1 MTIAPIAAPPVP
13 SILTQLGFTPV
24 GATRRRLFI
33 SSEGEPKTGKTSFL
47 RTMPG
52 PIAVI
57 NFDHGLEG
65 SAELDV
71 HGNPIFQRSIEMPDF
86 DEGSK
91 TMSSAE
97 WVTAKTSYQQFKD
110 LVDKII
116 RSSLQPGGVR
126 TLGIDT
132 GTAAY
137 ALAQMARFGRIAQVG
152 EVPAGMWTSMQA
164 EFENIFA
171 PFETHACNVLI
182 THRQGTKFKGLAGER
197 EMKGYK
203 GMQFAS
209 QVHLVHSRKIT
220 RVKDATTGAESTDVQ
235 FVIDIKECRQSSAAM
250 GKRFEAIWLDAE
262 HTQSIGARFVDIATA
277 VLPNTQEGDWL

>member
-1 MTIAPIAAPPVP
+1 MTIAPIAPAPPTP
-13 SILTQLGFTPV
+13 AILQSLGFTPV

-33 SSEGEPKTGKTSFL
+33 TSEGEPKTGKTALL

-65 SAELDV
+65 SASFDV
-71 HGNPIFQRSIEMPDF
+71 QGNPIMQLSIDMPDF

-91 TMSSAE
+91 TMSSTE
-97 WVTAKTSYQQFKD
+97 WVTAKASYQKFKTV
-110 LVDKII
+110 VDQII
-116 RSSLQPGGVR
+116 RSRQVR

-137 ALAQMARFGRIAQVG
+137 SLAQMARFGRIAQVG

-171 PFETHACNVLI
+171 PFETHDCNLLI
-182 THRQGTKFKGLAGER
+182 THRQGSKFKGLAGER

-203 GMQFAS
+203 GMQFSS
-209 QVHLVHSRKIT
+209 QVHLVHSRKVT
-220 RVKDATTGAESTDVQ
+220 KTKDSNGQEQTDVQ
-235 FVIDIKECRQSSAAM
+235 FVIDVKECRQRSSLM
-250 GKRFEAIWLDAE
+250 GRRFEAIWLDE
-262 HTQSIGARFVDIATA
+262 EKTQSIGARFVDIAMA
-277 VLPNTQEGDWL
+277 VFPNTTEGDWL